1 MVKKSAFLEEFKKF
15 ISRGNVIDL
24 AVGVIVGNAFSAIV
38 KSLVN
43 DIVMPFIGLI
53 SGGVNF
59 TSLEV
64 VLRKPIEGREP
75 LVLAYGSFIQ
85 AVIDFL
91 LIALVVFVVIKG
103 INTFREKR
111 EKPLP
116 TEPAPAPQDIV
127 LLTEI
132 RDLLKRE
139 S

>member
-91 LIALVVFVVIKG
+91 LIALVVFV
-103 INTFREKR
+103 
-111 EKPLP
+111 
-116 TEPAPAPQDIV
+116 
-127 LLTEI
+127 
-132 RDLLKRE
+132 
-139 S
+139 